1 MWISIVAVLAIAIVG
16 FLFYVNGRPDSC
28 NFQRSVHVNA
38 PAEKVFPLINDI
50 RASVKWNPFV
60 KKDPNIKS
68 TYSGPESG
76 PSAKY
81 AFEGNNQVGT
91 GSCEI
96 VESKPNEYVNMRLLM
111 IKPFAGE
118 NKVVFTLK
126 PQGGG
131 TFVTWAMEGK
141 VPFIAKIMHTIMNM
155 DKMIGGEF
163 DAGLAEM
170 KAMAEAA

>member
-1 MWISIVAVLAIAIVG
+1 MWIVIFAVLAITIVG
-16 FLFYVNGRPDSC
+16 FLFYVNQRPDSC

-50 RASVKWNPFV
+50 RASLKWNPFV

-68 TYSGPESG
+68 TYSGPDAGSG
-76 PSAKY
+76 AKY

-96 VESKPNEYVNMRLLM
+96 TESKPNEYVNMRLLM
-111 IKPFAGE
+111 LKPFAAD

-126 PQGGG
+126 PEGTS
-131 TFVTWAMEGK
+131 TFVTWSMQGK
-141 VPFIAKIMHTIMNM
+141 VPFMGKIMHAIMNM

-163 DAGLAEM
+163 ESGLAEM
-170 KAMAEAA
+170 KAMAEAG